1 MRADC
6 HIHIDRIG
14 PPHKT
19 PPPTVQE
26 FVMYARRESISLL
39 CGIYEHEQTLR
50 TFSSAGIP
58 IFPFFWVR
66 TPLTPRIPESA
77 KGIKLH
83 PYIENYILEEGNILP
98 TLKVARERGM
108 PVLVHTD
115 DRKPSLSR
123 GKLIGVLAG
132 QFPDITFVM
141 AHCGSYAPGK
151 IEIPGASWT
160 NEGLISEL
168 VSEAI
173 EVVKNCSNVY
183 IEVSILAS
191 KTKARLIAKSAP
203 LDKILLGSDFPIYK
217 PIFGSVVFQ
226 ENALLQEGLSYEQI
240 RRIHENAFRLFGGR

>member
-19 PPPTVQE
+19 PPPTVQD
-26 FVMYARRESISLL
+26 FLIYARRESINLF
-39 CGIYEHEQTLR
+39 CGIYEHERTLQ
-50 TFSSAGIP
+50 TFSSIGVP

-66 TPLTPRIPESA
+66 TPLLPRIPESA
-77 KGIKLH
+77 RGIKLH
-83 PYIENYILEEGNILP
+83 PYIENYVLEEGSILP
-98 TLKVARERGM
+98 TLQIARKRNM

-123 GKLIGVLAG
+123 GKLVGALARK
-132 QFPDITFVM
+132 FPDIIFVM

-160 NEGLISEL
+160 NEDLISEL
-168 VSEAI
+168 VSEGIGVATS
-173 EVVKNCSNVY
+173 CSNVY

-191 KTKARLIAKSAP
+191 KTKARLIAQSAP
-203 LDKILLGSDFPIYK
+203 LEKILLGSDFPIYK
-217 PIFGSVVFQ
+217 PIFGSICFQ
-226 ENALLQEGLSYEQI
+226 ENALISEGLSHEQI
-240 RRIHENAFRLFGGR
+240 SSIHANAFRLFGNR

>member
-1 MRADC
+1 
-6 HIHIDRIG
+6 
-14 PPHKT
+14 
-19 PPPTVQE
+19 
-26 FVMYARRESISLL
+26 MYARRESISLF
-39 CGIYEHEQTLR
+39 CGIYEHEHTLR
-50 TFSSAGIP
+50 TFLGAGIS

-66 TPLTPRIPESA
+66 TPLSPQIPESA
-77 KGIKLH
+77 RGIKLH
-83 PYIENYILEEGNILP
+83 PYIENYVLEEGSVLP
-98 TLKVARERGM
+98 TLQIARKRNM

-123 GKLIGVLAG
+123 GKLIGVLAT

-173 EVVKNCSNVY
+173 EVATSCSNVY
-183 IEVSILAS
+183 IEVSVLAS
-191 KTKARLIAKSAP
+191 KTKTKLIAQGAP

-226 ENALLQEGLSYEQI
+226 ENALLAEGLSYEQI
-240 RRIHENAFRLFGGR
+240 RSIHANAFRLFGSR